1 MDWIKE
7 IGEEKIRA
15 ILEKDVALIYQE
27 CGLDV
32 LLVLWQKLKGLN
44 LYISE
49 AALFELKRIYIRGHY
64 NPNDP
69 HGMKLL
75 AVKLDCS
82 QKFVQEALATTDEKG
97 DDPRQGKLI

>member
-7 IGEEKIRA
+7 IEKEKIEA
-15 ILEKDVALIYQE
+15 ALEKDVALIYQE

-32 LLVLWQKLKGLN
+32 LITLWEKLKGLN

-49 AALFELKRIYIRGHY
+49 TALFELKRLYIRANY
-64 NPNDP
+64 TPSDP
-69 HGMKLL
+69 HSMKLL

-82 QKFVQEALATTDEKG
+82 QKFVQEALATTDDKG